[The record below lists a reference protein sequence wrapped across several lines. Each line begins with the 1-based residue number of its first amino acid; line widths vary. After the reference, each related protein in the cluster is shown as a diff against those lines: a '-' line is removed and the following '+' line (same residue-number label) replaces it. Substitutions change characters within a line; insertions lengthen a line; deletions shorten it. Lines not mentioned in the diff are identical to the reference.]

1 MTRPID
7 ADRVTENLQSFVDWC
22 RDGRRQG
29 AEFCLDCVIP
39 NTPTLEAVPVV
50 RCKDCKYSSP
60 NRVYGCRIRSFAD
73 GIDKRM
79 YADDFCS
86 LGEKKEE

>member
-1 MTRPID
+1 MRPID

-39 NTPTLEAVPVV
+39 NTPTLETVPVV
-50 RCKDCKYSSP
+50 RCKDCKHWRANTQFCAVFSSLSTAHRMP
-60 NRVYGCRIRSFAD
+60 PD
-73 GIDKRM
+73 G
-79 YADDFCS
+79 YCS
-86 LGEKKEE
+86 EAERKEE